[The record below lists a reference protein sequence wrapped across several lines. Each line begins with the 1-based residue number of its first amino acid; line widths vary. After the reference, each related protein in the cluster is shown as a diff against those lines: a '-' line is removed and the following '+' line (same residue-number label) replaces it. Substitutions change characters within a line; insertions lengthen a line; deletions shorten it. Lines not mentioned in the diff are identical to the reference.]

1 MKLSIWNNLGR
12 EKGKD
17 EHGRDDLDRQGL
29 LEELPR
35 DGHVIGPAYVGDEE
49 VRELD
54 GGQGDGGGGEAG
66 AELDRPEERVTVLV
80 LRGLGQLEHRVPQ
93 LTLRRLLY
101 EHGHRRRRR
110 RRRRSRRRKLGLH

>member
-66 AELDRPEERVTVLV
+66 AELERPEERVTVLV

-93 LTLRRLLY
+93 LTLRWLLY
-101 EHGHRRRRR
+101 EHGHRRRR